1 MCENVNKGR
10 TVKNA
15 AVRVIG
21 IVLCITAI
29 ILRLCSSHTGGA
41 FEEFSDAAFPW
52 ITIGIAVAVV
62 LSVSCGKEEITVE
75 KQNTGIEKKS

>member
-1 MCENVNKGR
+1 MCENEKKGR

-15 AVRVIG
+15 AVRGIG
-21 IVLCITAI
+21 IVLCITVI
-29 ILRLCSSHTGGA
+29 VLRLCGSYIGGA

-52 ITIGIAVAVV
+52 LIIGIAVAVV
-62 LSVSCGKEEITVE
+62 LSFSSVKEEKTIE